1 VDVHVP
7 PGREIQILL
16 SKSIDASPRGSRAIQ
31 LYRRHLDGVHDLVVD
46 HEIEVAG
53 VLRAVHVA
61 IHDITA
67 EKSAKH
73 ALRLLLEG
81 KFRGTHAIIL
91 PRRDGRV
98 SGNDGL
104 GVTPL
109 VHTGSV
115 SGFRFPDGVEFL
127 GDDGDG
133 HVSFSVGMPIDED
146 GFFGRECPE
155 CEQHFRIAHEDYD
168 ALPDDVRLWC
178 VYCGH
183 DDDHSEF
190 LTGQQRDRL
199 LRAAGDY
206 AEQLV
211 GRMFDD
217 AFGGMARRT
226 RGSMIQITYR
236 SRPFYPAPLPEIDE
250 EKLVRER
257 TCAGCGL
264 RYAVFGEHRFCPVCG
279 KLSPLV
285 TALDALDAE
294 TIRLQALADVPEPAR
309 SSLRESGVLHRTWVD
324 TIENVVG
331 IVEVFAERTFR
342 AAVSDA
348 DILLKGKGKVFQR
361 LDDFAELFS
370 SHVGID
376 LRSHLVAEWPH
387 LLRIWAARHVFTH
400 CDGIVDAKYLTAAP
414 GATLRAGQRL
424 QITEAEARAAIAH
437 TARLC
442 EVLG

>member
-1 VDVHVP
+1 M
-7 PGREIQILL
+7 
-16 SKSIDASPRGSRAIQ
+16 
-31 LYRRHLDGVHDLVVD
+31 
-46 HEIEVAG
+46 
-53 VLRAVHVA
+53 
-61 IHDITA
+61 
-67 EKSAKH
+67 
-73 ALRLLLEG
+73 
-81 KFRGTHAIIL
+81 
-91 PRRDGRV
+91 
-98 SGNDGL
+98 
-104 GVTPL
+104 
-109 VHTGSV
+109 

-133 HVSFSVGMPIDED
+133 QVSFSVSMPIDED

-168 ALPDDVRLWC
+168 ALPDEIRLWC

-183 DDDHSEF
+183 NDDHSEF
-190 LTGQQRDRL
+190 LTEQQRDRL

-206 AEQLV
+206 AQQLV

-217 AFGGMARRT
+217 AFGGMARRS

-236 SRPFYPAPLPEIDE
+236 SKPFYPAPLPEIDE
-250 EKLVRER
+250 ETLVRER
-257 TCAGCGL
+257 TCAGCGA

-279 KLSPLV
+279 VLPALV

-294 TIRLQALADVPEPAR
+294 SLRLQVLADVPEPAR

-331 IVEVFAERTFR
+331 IVEVFAERMFR

-348 DILLKGKGKVFQR
+348 DAKLKGKGKVFQR
-361 LDDFAELFS
+361 LDDFADLFAAD
-370 SHVGID
+370 VGMDLRND
-376 LRSHLVAEWPH
+376 LRSEWPH
-387 LLRIWAARHVFTH
+387 LLRTWAARHVFTH
-400 CDGIVDAKYLTAAP
+400 CDGIVDTKYLASVP
-414 GATLRAGQRL
+414 GSTLRVGQRL

-437 TARLC
+437 ATRLC